1 MHFRQDKETLNFL
14 LETYL
19 NSAFD
24 VLCKTRD
31 EAIKL
36 YTGLLQK
43 GYKPFNNFE
52 DSSKCKYILFS
63 ICPSNNKG
71 FRTMGINDLVE
82 YFELD
87 QTPEECDCYF
97 ASNIIYKDLV
107 CNQKKINVPVLKDL
121 INSYIG
127 NFNLGLKIDS
137 CSCFYLDRVD
147 INLSFIKKIN
157 KDSKN
162 VPIFKIYIDYSNL
175 DNVVISFLF
184 KDIPEGL
191 LWNFQTDYIRDKLMK
206 FVKSSNFFIG
216 A

>member
-1 MHFRQDKETLNFL
+1 MFFKQDKETLNFL
-14 LETYL
+14 LECYS

-31 EAIKL
+31 EAIRL

-63 ICPSNNKG
+63 ICPSNKG

-82 YFELD
+82 YFEVD

-97 ASNIIYKDLV
+97 ASNIIYQDLV
-107 CNQKKINVPVLKDL
+107 INQKKINVPVLKDL
-121 INSYIG
+121 IKSYIG

>member
-1 MHFRQDKETLNFL
+1 MYFKQDKETLNFL
-14 LETYL
+14 LETYS

-31 EAIKL
+31 EAIRL

-82 YFELD
+82 YFEVD

-97 ASNIIYKDLV
+97 ASNIIYVELLTK
-107 CNQKKINVPVLKDL
+107 QKKINVAAL
-121 INSYIG
+121 IAI
-127 NFNLGLKIDS
+127 
-137 CSCFYLDRVD
+137 
-147 INLSFIKKIN
+147 
-157 KDSKN
+157 
-162 VPIFKIYIDYSNL
+162 
-175 DNVVISFLF
+175 VISFIANYNYDLKISNF
-184 KDIPEGL
+184 ICFPDRVEIYLSKDKNASEGYL
-191 LWNFQTDYIRDKLMK
+191 HITIDYFDLSNIVLAFVSSDSYEMIVIHKLRDVLSK
-206 FVKSSNFFIG
+206 FVRSSNFFIG

>member
-1 MHFRQDKETLNFL
+1 MHFIKDSETFNYLLNI
-14 LETYL
+14 
-19 NSAFD
+19 NHCSGFD

-43 GYKPFNNFE
+43 GYKPFNDFE
-52 DSSKCKYILFS
+52 TASKCNYILFS
-63 ICPSNNKG
+63 VNSIQKKEFG
-71 FRTMGINDLVE
+71 TMGINDLVE
-82 YFELD
+82 YFELED
-87 QTPEECDCYF
+87 NPEEIDCYF
-97 ASNIIYKDLV
+97 ASNIIYQDLV

-147 INLSFIKKIN
+147 INLKFID
-157 KDSKN
+157 KDYMNSK
-162 VPIFKIYIDYSNL
+162 VEPIFKIFIDYSKL
-175 DNVVISFLF
+175 DNVVISFMF
-184 KDIPEGL
+184 KDIPGGL
-191 LWNFQTDYIRDKLMK
+191 LWNYQTDYIKDKLMK

>member
-1 MHFRQDKETLNFL
+1 MFFKQDKETLNFL
-14 LETYL
+14 LECYS

-31 EAIKL
+31 EAIRL
-36 YTGLLQK
+36 FTGLLQK

-52 DSSKCKYILFS
+52 DSSKCNYILFS
-63 ICPSNNKG
+63 VNSIQKKEFG
-71 FRTMGINDLVE
+71 TMGINDLVE
-82 YFELD
+82 YFELED
-87 QTPEECDCYF
+87 NPEEIDCYF
-97 ASNIIYKDLV
+97 ASNIIYQDLV

-147 INLSFIKKIN
+147 INLKFID
-157 KDSKN
+157 KDYKNSK
-162 VPIFKIYIDYSNL
+162 VEPIFKIFIDYSKL
-175 DNVVISFLF
+175 DNVVISFMF
-184 KDIPEGL
+184 KDIPGGL
-191 LWNFQTDYIRDKLMK
+191 LWNYQTDYIKDKLMK

>member
-1 MHFRQDKETLNFL
+1 MHFKQDKETLNFL

-82 YFELD
+82 YFEVD

-97 ASNIIYKDLV
+97 ASNIIYVDLLTK
-107 CNQKKINVPVLKDL
+107 QKKINVAALKT
-121 INSYIG
+121 I
-127 NFNLGLKIDS
+127 
-137 CSCFYLDRVD
+137 
-147 INLSFIKKIN
+147 
-157 KDSKN
+157 
-162 VPIFKIYIDYSNL
+162 
-175 DNVVISFLF
+175 VISFIANFNYDLKISDFLCFPDRVEIYLSKDKKAFEADLHITIDYFDLSNIVILF
-184 KDIPEGL
+184 LSHESFN
-191 LWNFQTDYIRDKLMK
+191 NFSIFKLRDVITK
-206 FVKSSNFFIG
+206 FVTSSNFFIG